1 MAERIF
7 KFLLKNQ
14 VLFTFLLLITGWFI
28 YKTRGIWAAFFL
40 SYIIMAALL
49 PLVRALRRKRI
60 PRVLSVVIP
69 FFSILTLIFLLI
81 LPLVPFFIAQFQS
94 LFTTFPTYLNHSANV
109 FGMNLNML
117 QVQGYISAE
126 IDNIGKNAFS
136 VTTRVFGGVFS
147 IITVLIVSFYLLY
160 YDDIFQNWVASFF
173 PDKAKVRVHKTIV
186 QVNDKLGSWLRGQ
199 IVLSLFIGII
209 SWIAMTILG
218 VPYALPLA
226 LIAAILEILPT
237 IGPILAAVP
246 AIIVGFTI
254 NPSLGLTVA
263 LVYLGIQMLENHLLV
278 PKVMQRAVGLN
289 PVLVILGITT
299 GGSMMGIAGALLSI
313 PFISF
318 LIVLF
323 HSLST
328 PEE

>member
-49 PLVRALRRKRI
+49 PVVRALRRKRI

-69 FFSILTLIFLLI
+69 FFSIITLIFLLV

-160 YDDIFQNWVASFF
+160 YDDIFQNWIASFF

-246 AIIVGFTI
+246 AVIVGFTI